1 MNIPHDV
8 LADVYRHAREEFPNE
23 CCGWLTGPRDGNE
36 VTEVRRAVNAYDPAS
51 HPTAPDRT
59 AERAYVMDSKDA
71 FALDRGIAEADYP
84 PRVIYH
90 SHPNGKAY
98 FSTTDRKVAT
108 YTDAND
114 PAGPP
119 YLEFPVHPV
128 LQLVV
133 GVNSERVVEARLFK
147 WSESEMDFVE
157 VAAFAGE

>member
-1 MNIPHDV
+1 MNIPDDV
-8 LADVYRHAREEFPNE
+8 LAEVYRHAREEFPNE

-59 AERAYVMDSKDA
+59 AERAYVMDGKDA
-71 FALDRGIAEADYP
+71 FALNRDLDESDCP

-108 YTDAND
+108 YTDEND
-114 PAGPP
+114 PDGPP
-119 YLEFPVHPV
+119 YREFPVHPV

-133 GVNSERVVEARLFK
+133 GVNPERVVEARLFE

-157 VAAFAGE
+157 VPFFKGE